1 MYHTLV
7 IGGGQAGLTM
17 GYYLQKNNKEF
28 LILEKGMSVGEV
40 WRDRYDSL
48 TLFTPRMYSSLP
60 GLQLEGDSH
69 GLPSKDEVANYLET
83 YAVKF
88 KLPIQ
93 FGTEVLKVTHKND
106 VFLIDTNKGTLT
118 ARNIVIAT
126 GPFHQKYIPEFANKL
141 GKDVIQ
147 LHSSEYKN
155 PSQLRQGNV
164 LIVGGGNSGAQIA
177 VELSQTKNTFLS
189 VSKKLRYFPLMIG
202 KKSVFWWFD
211 KLGILKAR
219 NTSVFGKKI
228 QQNGDSIFGYEL
240 KKAIKK
246 WKVTL
251 KERAVDI
258 KEDRV
263 HFRNNAKLQVDN
275 IIWATGF
282 KSDYSWIEI
291 EDLYNIHGK
300 VKHNRGMT
308 AIKGLYFLGL
318 PWQHKRGSALLQGV
332 GEDAEYIM
340 NQINREEQ

>member
-1 MYHTLV
+1 MYHTIV

-17 GYYLQKNNKEF
+17 GYYLQQNNKEF
-28 LILEKGMSVGEV
+28 LILEKGMQVGTV

-69 GLPSKDEVANYLET
+69 GLPSKDEVAEYLET

-106 VFLIDTNKGTLT
+106 VFLIDTNKGSLT

-126 GPFHQKYIPEFANKL
+126 GPFHRKYIPEFVNKL

-155 PSQLRQGNV
+155 PTQLKPGNV

-177 VELSQTKNTFLS
+177 VELSETKNTFLS
-189 VSKKLRYFPLMIG
+189 VSQKLRYFPLMIG
-202 KKSVFWWFD
+202 RKSIFWWFD
-211 KLGILKAR
+211 KLGILKAT

-228 QQNGDSIFGYEL
+228 QQNDNPIFGYDL
-240 KKAIKK
+240 KKAIKE
-246 WKVTL
+246 WEVTL
-251 KERAVDI
+251 RERTVDI
-258 KEDRV
+258 KEDCV
-263 HFRNNAKLQVDN
+263 YFKNNTKLQVDN

-291 EDLYNIHGK
+291 ESLYNTHGK
-300 VKHNRGMT
+300 IKHNRGST
-308 AIKGLYFLGL
+308 AVKGLYFLGL

-332 GEDAEYIM
+332 GEDAEYIL
-340 NQINREEQ
+340 NQIIRES

>member
-7 IGGGQAGLTM
+7 IGGGQAGLSM
-17 GYYLQKNNKEF
+17 GYYLKQNNKEF
-28 LILEKGMSVGEV
+28 LILEKGMHVGEV

-48 TLFTPRMYSSLP
+48 ALFTPRMYSSLP

-83 YAVKF
+83 YAEKY

-93 FGTEVLKVTHKND
+93 FETEVLKVTHKND
-106 VFLIDTNKGTLT
+106 VFLIYTNKGTLT

-141 GKDVIQ
+141 DKDVIQ
-147 LHSSEYKN
+147 LHTSEYKN
-155 PSQLRQGNV
+155 PSQLKPGNV

-177 VELSQTKNTFLS
+177 VELSETKNTFLS
-189 VSKKLRYFPLMIG
+189 VSQKLRYAPLIIG
-202 KKSVFWWFD
+202 KKSIFWWFD
-211 KLGILKAR
+211 KLGILKAT

-228 QQNGDSIFGYEL
+228 QQNDNPIFGFDL
-240 KKAIKK
+240 KEAIKE

-251 KERAVDI
+251 KERAIDT
-258 KEDRV
+258 KENHVFFKD
-263 HFRNNAKLQVDN
+263 NTILQVDN

-291 EDLYNIHGK
+291 DNLYNTYGK
-300 VKHNRGMT
+300 IQHNRGIT
-308 AIKGLYFLGL
+308 TINGLYFLGL

-332 GEDAEYIM
+332 GEDAGYLM
-340 NQINREEQ
+340 NQINREV